1 MSSTTTSSHCDTSLG
16 DGKLKLRLG
25 ASSSTLDRSWRDHKI
40 TTVSPSA
47 CLSDSDHTVTDGD
60 PHQMNADDSKPD
72 SPIFII
78 TKSQLHQTNEV
89 QFTDVFERE
98 DFTVVRTIIRPTP
111 SRTYFFGVFSKAA
124 SSKKNSRSA
133 SMFRI
138 RIRSRGCSEF
148 RDSFEEELDF
158 FQEQRRKRIGQ
169 QPHAVKIRVEETRT
183 VYTEDRWRD
192 AVQALLYERAR
203 RTDSVVGHVE
213 AC

>member
-1 MSSTTTSSHCDTSLG
+1 
-16 DGKLKLRLG
+16 
-25 ASSSTLDRSWRDHKI
+25 
-40 TTVSPSA
+40 
-47 CLSDSDHTVTDGD
+47 
-60 PHQMNADDSKPD
+60 MNADDSKPD

-78 TKSQLHQTNEV
+78 SKSQLHQTNEV

-111 SRTYFFGVFSKAA
+111 SRSYFFGVFSKAA
-124 SSKKNSRSA
+124 SSKKNSRI
-133 SMFRI
+133 FRI
-138 RIRSRGCSEF
+138 RIGSRCCSEF

-158 FQEQRRKRIGQ
+158 FQEQRRKRVG

-183 VYTEDRWRD
+183 VYTEERWRD